1 MKVYIARLLAIA
13 LHGFAAIAAAAP
25 QPADPKEKEAIAYC
39 EKHSSAQIRLVP
51 TPDGRGGWKAEACV
65 GTVCMLKPP
74 TPSHSLDS
82 NPNRLLLTHRQTPTQ
97 RPAP

>member
-13 LHGFAAIAAAAP
+13 LHSFAAIAAAAP

-65 GTVCMLKPP
+65 GTVCMFIPP
-74 TPSHSLDS
+74 IPLQNLDS
-82 NPNRLLLTHRQTPTQ
+82 NLD
-97 RPAP
+97 RP